1 MPRINLLPWREAQRK
16 ERKVAFVAA
25 LGGAAVCAFV
35 VMGAVY
41 MLYNAMIDAQ
51 QRRNELLTS
60 QIQVL
65 DRQIEEINGL
75 EKTKRQFI
83 ARMRIIEKL
92 QRSRPE
98 IVHVFDQIVKTLPN
112 GVYLTSVTQKGDHLK
127 FTGIA
132 QSSTRV
138 SAFMRNID
146 ASQWMKNPSLEVIE
160 SKSGGAF
167 GSNFTLD
174 AVESSADV
182 DAAAAGPQP
191 GPGRRIMASA
201 GEP

>member
-16 ERKVAFVAA
+16 ERKVAFVVA
-25 LGGAAVCAFV
+25 LGAAAVCAFV
-35 VMGAVY
+35 AMGAVY

-51 QRRNELLTS
+51 ERRNEVLEA
-60 QIQVL
+60 QIKIL
-65 DRQIEEINGL
+65 DRQIEEINSL

-83 ARMRIIEKL
+83 ARMQIIEKL

-112 GVYLTSVTQKGDHLK
+112 GVYLTSVTQSGDHLK
-127 FTGIA
+127 FTGVA

-146 ASQWMKNPSLEVIE
+146 ASQWMKNPSLEVIQ
-160 SKSGGAF
+160 SKSGAF
-167 GSNFTLD
+167 GSSFTLD
-174 AVESSADV
+174 AQETS
-182 DAAAAGPQP
+182 AAADSGADGPQP
-191 GPGRRIMASA
+191 GPRRIVARA